1 MCGILGV
8 FGFAEPV
15 DVIRPRVLRYS
26 KMLRHRGP
34 DWNGIHCS
42 HSAILAHE
50 RLAIVGLNSG
60 AQPITDKEQR
70 IFLSVNGEIYNHLAI
85 RAQLEKDFPGI
96 EEDYMTDSD
105 CEVLIHLYRKKG
117 PDFLRE
123 TRINGMFAFVLYD
136 ERADR
141 IVAGRDHAGMIP
153 LYQGNGRDGSLWFAS
168 EMKAIQEE
176 CEPFEVFPP
185 GHYFVGSKGPAGY
198 SGLRIPFMSEA
209 WFSGSDPIPGTKWD
223 AATFRD
229 QLTAAVERHLMT
241 EVPFGVL
248 LSGGLDSSL
257 VAAITNRLIR
267 ASGNRD
273 LLRSF
278 CIGLAGSPDLAAAQK
293 VADFLG
299 TRHYSFEY
307 TIQEGLDALS
317 DVIYHLETYDVT
329 TIRASTPMFLM
340 ARKIKATG
348 VKMVLSGEGS
358 DEVFAGYLYF
368 HKAPNREEL
377 HRESVRKL
385 RELHQ
390 YDCLRANKAMMAW
403 GVEARVPFLDRDF
416 LEYAM
421 SLDPAEK
428 LSGNRIEKHLV
439 RQSFDVQGDPYLPTE
454 VLWRQ
459 KEQFSDGVGY
469 GWIDSLKAQADRQ
482 ITDLQMQFAAS
493 RFPIHP
499 PTSKEAYL
507 YREIFEHHFPS
518 PFAAKTV
525 PYGPSI
531 ACSSPAAIAWDASF
545 QNNADPSGRAI
556 HGVHQQAYR
565 HQEFG
570 KESI

>member
-8 FGFAEPV
+8 FGFQEPV

-60 AQPITDKEQR
+60 AQPISDKEER
-70 IFLSVNGEIYNHLAI
+70 IFLSVNGEIYNYKEI
-85 RAQLEKDFPGI
+85 QAQLEKEYPGI
-96 EEDYMTDSD
+96 QQEYTTDSD
-105 CEVLIHLYRKKG
+105 CEILIHLYKKKG
-117 PDFLRE
+117 PDFLRAAG
-123 TRINGMFAFVLYD
+123 INGMFAFVLYD
-136 ERADR
+136 ERTDR
-141 IVAGRDHAGMIP
+141 IVAGRDHAGIIP
-153 LYQGNGRDGSLWFAS
+153 LYQGTGRDGSLWFAS
-168 EMKAIQEE
+168 EMKSLQEE
-176 CEPFEVFPP
+176 CEPFSLFPP
-185 GHYFVGSKGPAGY
+185 GHYFVGSKGPGGYAGK
-198 SGLRIPFMSEA
+198 LQPFVAET
-209 WFSGSDPIPGTKWD
+209 WFQDDHVVPNQPWDP
-223 AATFRD
+223 AVFRD
-229 QLTAAVERHLMT
+229 RLTAAVERHLMT

-257 VAAITNRLIR
+257 VAAITNRLNR
-267 ASGNRD
+267 SAGNRD

-278 CIGLAGSPDLAAAQK
+278 CIGLSGSPDLAAAQK

-348 VKMVLSGEGS
+348 VKMVLSGEGA

-368 HKAPNREEL
+368 HKAPNAEEL
-377 HRESVRKL
+377 YRESARKL

-403 GVEARVPFLDRDF
+403 GVETRVPFLDREF
-416 LEYAM
+416 LAYAM
-421 SLDPAEK
+421 QLDPAEK
-428 LSGNRIEKHLV
+428 SSGDRIEKHLI
-439 RQSFDVQGDPYLPTE
+439 RKSFDVSGDPYLPEE

-469 GWIDSLKAQADRQ
+469 GWIDSLKAEAERR

-499 PTSKEAYL
+499 PLSKEAYF
-507 YREIFEHHFPS
+507 YRELFEHHFPS

-545 QNNADPSGRAI
+545 QQNADPSGRAI
-556 HGVHQQAYR
+556 SGIHKDSYR
-565 HQEFG
+565 ETAPVTG
-570 KESI
+570 K